1 MGIARRLTSKTAR
14 KSVVGALAL
23 VAALVPVAAAAA
35 PAIDLYYERELMTV
49 ADNRCRL
56 FAPQIGAALEA
67 SANQAR
73 GAALRSGVDGATV
86 NGVTAR
92 AAQRA
97 NAVDCG
103 SSDLK
108 VAAQRVRT
116 AFEGWSR
123 VAHMD
128 FPGESQSW
136 HADRMSYR
144 SITWRL
150 VQTAQAGS
158 DPVLFGVAGEN
169 NTTALVAV
177 AAFPNGERPYA
188 ARLVYRDGT
197 KTHSAWIGAPKNRP
211 LPPRWA
217 SQLVLA
223 QDVEDASVVLAPRG
237 RDHAVAFRFPV
248 SSLEALSA
256 LDPRESFA
264 VEFLF
269 ADDRVRT
276 AAFEVG
282 DLAAGRAFLK
292 LGPL

>member
-1 MGIARRLTSKTAR
+1 MGIARRFACKTAW
-14 KSVVGALAL
+14 GLAL

-73 GAALRSGVDGATV
+73 GAALRAGVDGATV
-86 NGVTAR
+86 NGVTSR

-97 NAVDCG
+97 DSVDCG

-108 VAAQRVRT
+108 IAAQRVRT
-116 AFEGWSR
+116 AFDGWSR
-123 VAHMD
+123 TAHMD
-128 FPGESQSW
+128 FPGEAAGW
-136 HADRMSYR
+136 HADRMAYR

-150 VQTAQAGS
+150 VQTGYAGS
-158 DPVLFGVAGEN
+158 DPVQFGLAGQGD
-169 NTTALVAV
+169 TTGLLAV
-177 AAFPNGERPYA
+177 AAFSNGERPYA
-188 ARLVYRDGT
+188 ARLVYRDGG
-197 KTHSAWIGAPKNRP
+197 KTHSAWVGAPKNRP

-217 SQLVLA
+217 SQIVLA
-223 QDVEDASVVLAPRG
+223 QDVQDASAVLTPRG
-237 RDHAVAFRFPV
+237 RDHALAFRFPA
-248 SSLEALSA
+248 SSFDALAA
-256 LDPRESFA
+256 LDPRERFA

-276 AAFEVG
+276 ASFEVG